1 MKIKTIDYRF
11 RNYTSG
17 HGVDLGDRLDPDE
30 EDEVAVDHD
39 LDLPLQKLL
48 TIALLLSS
56 ELLVLRELDRMRMRW
71 LSLPFTVNQ
80 GPMSLLWMIWTVHP
94 PI

>member
-17 HGVDLGDRLDPDE
+17 HGVDLGDRLDLDL
-30 EDEVAVDHD
+30 DHD

-56 ELLVLRELDRMRMRW
+56 ELLVLQELDDMRMRW
-71 LSLPFTVNQ
+71 LSLSFIVNQ